1 MDMLGCAREATELV
15 AGRARHDLDRDR
27 VLSLALQRLVEVIG
41 EAATRVSPMG
51 RAAYPQLPWRLMTGM
66 RNRLIH
72 GYDIVDPAVLWDTIT
87 LDLPDLIGH
96 VETIL
101 AGEVANTG
109 DAQIS

>member
-1 MDMLGCAREATELV
+1 
-15 AGRARHDLDRDR
+15 
-27 VLSLALQRLVEVIG
+27 
-41 EAATRVSPMG
+41 MG